1 MLRRRALIAAG
12 FAAPSMTRA
21 QGGWPARPLR
31 VICAYGA
38 GGAADTVSR
47 ILFARLAERT
57 GWTITIENRPGAAGT
72 VAAGAV
78 ARAAPD
84 GYTFLYDA
92 TAFSVNP
99 SLFGARLPYDWQ
111 RDFSPV
117 FLSMQAPN
125 TILSNNDFAPR
136 TVRQLIDAAKA
147 APGQIDGGSSGI
159 GSAQHITLALF
170 NSMADVRINHVVY
183 REAAATR
190 TDLLGGRIQLQF
202 SNVPNSVSVRRSG
215 AARILG
221 QSAPARVAV
230 MPEVEA
236 IAETLPGFETWEW
249 NGVFAPTGTPPEII
263 ARLNAELNATIAEA
277 AVIERLEGLGV
288 SAPRNSVE
296 EFSSFLSGQV
306 ALHTRVVREADI
318 RIE

>member
-1 MLRRRALIAAG
+1 MRRRTILAAG
-12 FAAPSMTRA
+12 LAAPVVAAS
-21 QGGWPARPLR
+21 QGAWPQRPLR
-31 VICAYGA
+31 VVCAYGA
-38 GGAADTVSR
+38 GGAADTVAR
-47 ILFARLAERT
+47 ILFNRLAERL

-72 VAAGAV
+72 VAAGAA

-99 SLFGARLPYDWQ
+99 SLFGTRLPYDWQ

-125 TILSNNDFAPR
+125 TILANNAFAPR
-136 TVRQLIDAAKA
+136 TVRELIDAARA
-147 APGQIDGGSSGI
+147 APGRIDGGSSGI
-159 GSAQHITLALF
+159 GSAQHITLELF
-170 NSMADVRINHVVY
+170 NAMAGVRINHIVY

-190 TDLLGGRIQLQF
+190 TDLLGGRIPMQF
-202 SNVPNSVSVRRSG
+202 SNVPNSVAVRRSG
-215 AARILG
+215 AARVLA
-221 QSAPARVAV
+221 QSAPARIPV

-249 NGVFAPTGTPPEII
+249 NGVFAPAGTPPEIV

-277 AVIERLEGLGV
+277 PVVERLDGLGV
-288 SAPRNSVE
+288 TVPRNTPA
-296 EFSSFLSGQV
+296 EFAAFLERQV
-306 ALHTRVVREADI
+306 ALHTRVVREANI